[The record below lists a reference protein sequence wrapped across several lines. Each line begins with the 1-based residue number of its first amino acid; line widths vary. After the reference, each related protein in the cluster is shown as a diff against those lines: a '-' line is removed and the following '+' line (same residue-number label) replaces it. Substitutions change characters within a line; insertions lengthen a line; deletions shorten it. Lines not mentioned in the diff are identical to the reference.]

1 MIMDS
6 ERRFHRNVGRSHP
19 QLLTYFTLSSQVA
32 CRIYNVMSN
41 LSRGIVASFRDIEST
56 RGAWSRAAKGKM
68 FVPEAGQDVYYIRK
82 VGFSLLPP
90 LTLTRNNALCWPWRW
105 VPFLFFHVHLAN
117 A

>member
-1 MIMDS
+1 MDG
-6 ERRFHRNVGRSHP
+6 ERRFRRHVERRRP
-19 QLLTYFTLSSQVA
+19 QLLTYFTLSPQVA

-82 VGFSLLPP
+82 VGVFPLPP
-90 LTLTRNNALCWPWRW
+90 LTLTMNDPLCWPWRW
-105 VPFLFFHVHLAN
+105 VPFRHFFSFTCIW
-117 A
+117 